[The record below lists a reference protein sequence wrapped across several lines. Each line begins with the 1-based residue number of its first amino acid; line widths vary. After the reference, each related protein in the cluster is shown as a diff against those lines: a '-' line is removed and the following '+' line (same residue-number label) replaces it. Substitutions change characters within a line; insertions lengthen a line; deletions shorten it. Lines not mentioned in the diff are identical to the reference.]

1 MRKGSIESD
10 SEEEDDEVEDY
21 RQFKVILL
29 GDGAVGKTSIASR
42 FVSSNFQNQYKQ
54 TIGLDFFLKSVV
66 LPGDVNVTLQLWDI
80 GGQSIGG
87 KMIHNYIAGAHA
99 VVLCYDISN
108 YSSFENLEDWYR
120 LVKKAFPMNSN
131 GGNGRKDS
139 RTGGAPP
146 APAESKSVDSAP
158 STSTPTPTSTSNSNP
173 KGPLVVLLANKIDM
187 LHMRQVDE
195 RKVQAFVNE
204 NNFLDLKVSA
214 KSGDNVNAAFYEIC
228 ATLAGILVPKS
239 EMDCQSRPVKAT
251 ITNHVQHDET
261 VEGGEVPEYKST
273 GSGCAIS

>member
-146 APAESKSVDSAP
+146 APAEVERRHDPPGDVLPRRVRAVRTNDPASERGGDVGAHGGRGAWRGAP
-158 STSTPTPTSTSNSNP
+158 APAP
-173 KGPLVVLLANKIDM
+173 
-187 LHMRQVDE
+187 
-195 RKVQAFVNE
+195 
-204 NNFLDLKVSA
+204 
-214 KSGDNVNAAFYEIC
+214 AA
-228 ATLAGILVPKS
+228 P
-239 EMDCQSRPVKAT
+239 D
-251 ITNHVQHDET
+251 
-261 VEGGEVPEYKST
+261 
-273 GSGCAIS
+273 